1 MMRLNLL
8 PWRERQRQATLRR
21 FRSRLVAGAILA
33 LCAVML
39 VDQLAR
45 QRAQQQAL
53 SNTRQQAALER
64 LAEQLRPLDDVRAQ
78 HQALLERLAALERLR
93 AQQGILG
100 DVFTDLEGALPMGVQ
115 LLDLSLEN
123 GHLQLAGLATS
134 GAVVAQFMRD
144 LEHSRVLLDLELKRI
159 RSVPGG
165 DEFLLAARVSAFWS

>member
-45 QRAQQQAL
+45 QRGQQQAL

-78 HQALLERLAALERLR
+78 HQALLERLAALESLR

-115 LLDLSLEN
+115 LLDAKRRDKRKCTCRAFLR
-123 GHLQLAGLATS
+123 TT
-134 GAVVAQFMRD
+134 AQWLRC
-144 LEHSRVLLDLELKRI
+144 KRAN
-159 RSVPGG
+159 RSTRT
-165 DEFLLAARVSAFWS
+165 LR

>member
-1 MMRLNLL
+1 
-8 PWRERQRQATLRR
+8 
-21 FRSRLVAGAILA
+21 
-33 LCAVML
+33 ML

-45 QRAQQQAL
+45 QRGQQQAL

-100 DVFTDLEGALPMGVQ
+100 DVFTDLEGRCRWACS
-115 LLDLSLEN
+115 SLTS
-123 GHLQLAGLATS
+123 AWKTATCSWPRLATS

-165 DEFLLAARVSAFWS
+165 DEFLLVARVSAFWS

>member
-21 FRSRLVAGAILA
+21 FRFRLVAGAILA

-45 QRAQQQAL
+45 QRGQQQAL
-53 SNTRQQAALER
+53 SNTRQQAALDR

-100 DVFTDLEGALPMGVQ
+100 DVFADLEGALPMGVQ

-144 LEHSRVLLDLELKRI
+144 LEHSPVLLDLELKRI

-165 DEFLLAARVSAFWS
+165 DEFLLVARVSAFLS

>member
-1 MMRLNLL
+1 
-8 PWRERQRQATLRR
+8 
-21 FRSRLVAGAILA
+21 
-33 LCAVML
+33 
-39 VDQLAR
+39 
-45 QRAQQQAL
+45 
-53 SNTRQQAALER
+53 
-64 LAEQLRPLDDVRAQ
+64 
-78 HQALLERLAALERLR
+78 
-93 AQQGILG
+93 
-100 DVFTDLEGALPMGVQ
+100 MGVQ